1 VTLRI
6 WFTAEDLART
16 RVVVPDPFAETLF
29 SLVTM
34 RFGRHM
40 GEWRHQVWSS
50 LTPQLQPLLGIL
62 PRPGAMLDLIT
73 VTGPSA
79 SMDEGLDRLQ
89 ALPSRVLDPEIDY
102 FARTA
107 GGIPGPLR
115 PLLLHDRAS
124 RRDLADRLREY
135 HDIAVAPFWSWL
147 RGVLDTERTCAGQ
160 VLLDEG
166 FDALFGR
173 LAAGRLRWQP
183 PVLEVVRPV
192 QPAPETG
199 PDHHLGG
206 RGLLLVPSAFFWPGP
221 VLFHTMHRDRPDV
234 LAYPVAAATN
244 GTFGPASVDR
254 GLVELFGRTR
264 AKVLTAAAG
273 GVSSTELAR
282 RAGISLAS
290 ASEHAAVLR
299 TAGLLRTERVG
310 RSVRHTVT
318 GLGARLL
325 DQGR

>member
-79 SMDEGLDRLQ
+79 SMDE
-89 ALPSRVLDPEIDY
+89 
-102 FARTA
+102 
-107 GGIPGPLR
+107 
-115 PLLLHDRAS
+115 
-124 RRDLADRLREY
+124 DLDRLREY

-147 RGVLDTERTCAGQ
+147 RGVLDTERACAGQ
-160 VLLDEG
+160 VLVDEG
-166 FDALFGR
+166 FDAWFGR

-192 QPAPETG
+192 QPTPETG

-221 VLFHTMHRDRPDV
+221 VLFHTMHRDRQDV
-234 LAYPVAAATN
+234 LVYPVAAATS
-244 GTFGPASVDR
+244 GTFGPAPVDR
-254 GLVELFGRTR
+254 GLVELLGRTR

-325 DQGR
+325 DQGRRPGLSVGAERNCRPARGH